1 MNRRFQY
8 AVVSTST
15 CLVGLLLFGAVR
27 GRSASNNEQP
37 YRHLA
42 VFSEVLSKIKSD
54 YVEEPDLKGVT
65 AGALNGL
72 LESIDPFGSYLSADQ
87 YKQYQKAKLANKGDV
102 GLVLARRAGYVSI
115 VSVTPG
121 SSASKNNLS
130 TGDVIEAINGVGTR
144 DMPLAYA
151 QMLLAGEP
159 GSSIEVTVL
168 RLRNPEPAKISLSRA
183 VAKYP
188 EASLK
193 TLDNQVAVVQTY
205 SVDSAHVDQV
215 AARVKDAERGGAK
228 KIVLDLRNAAHGQ
241 PADGLR
247 LANLFMGSGALG
259 SVSGQKTARQDFAAD
274 SKIQVTS
281 LPLAVLTNRGTAG
294 AAEIAAAALLD
305 SKRAELVGERT
316 YGYAGVQK
324 EITLDDG
331 SALLLTVA
339 KYNAASGKPISET
352 GVVPN
357 HPVIDTSDND
367 DEEEDPLIDGDPGKK
382 KPQTP
387 TPAATPDDAPLK
399 KAIEILSK

>member
-15 CLVGLLLFGAVR
+15 CLVALLLFGAVR

-87 YKQYQKAKLANKGDV
+87 FKQYQKAKAANKGDV
-102 GLVLARRAGYVSI
+102 GLILARRAGYVSI

-151 QMLLAGEP
+151 QMLLAGDP
-159 GSSIEVTVL
+159 GTTIEVTVL
-168 RLRNPEPAKISLSRA
+168 RLRNPEPAKLSLTRA
-183 VAKYP
+183 AAKY
-188 EASLK
+188 SDVTLK
-193 TLDNQVAVVQTY
+193 MLDNQIAFIQTY
-205 SVDSAHVDQV
+205 SVDAAHVDQI
-215 AARVKDAERGGAK
+215 AARVKEAEKNGAK
-228 KIVLDLRNAAHGQ
+228 KIILDLRNVAHGQ

-247 LANLFMGSGALG
+247 LANLFMGSGSLG
-259 SVSGQKTARQDFAAD
+259 SLSGQKTARQEFAAD
-274 SKIQVTS
+274 AKVQITK

-294 AAEIAAAALLD
+294 AAEIAASALLD

-331 SALLLTVA
+331 SALILTTA
-339 KYNAASGKPISET
+339 KYNAASGKAISET

-367 DEEEDPLIDGDPGKK
+367 DDEDEDGVVVDPGKK
-382 KPQTP
+382 KIPAN
-387 TPAATPDDAPLK
+387 PAAPAPEDAPLK